1 MSNREKARKLREEVH
16 SSCNCMH
23 KGNEQIKQLEE
34 QVNQLQEKVA
44 ELQGVS
50 ESLIENVASLEEENL
65 ELKRAMEAQSTS
77 FSS

>member
-1 MSNREKARKLREEVH
+1 
-16 SSCNCMH
+16 MH

>member
-1 MSNREKARKLREEVH
+1 MSNREKARKLREEIH
-16 SSCNCMH
+16 SSCGD
-23 KGNEQIKQLEE
+23 KQNEQIIQLKE
-34 QVNQLQEKVA
+34 QINQLQEKVL

-50 ESLIENVASLEEENL
+50 ESLIEGVASLEEENL